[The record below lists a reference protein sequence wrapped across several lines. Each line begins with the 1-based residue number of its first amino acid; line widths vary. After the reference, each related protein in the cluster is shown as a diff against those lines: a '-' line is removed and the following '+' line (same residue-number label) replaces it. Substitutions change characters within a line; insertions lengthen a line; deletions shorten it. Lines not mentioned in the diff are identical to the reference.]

1 MRSWV
6 HRVVPALLALAG
18 IVSVGAGSTRAAET
32 DFTTWLNGLRTEA
45 LGRGISQ
52 STLDQSFANVA
63 PIPRVL
69 ELDRAQPEFT
79 LTYAQYFAR
88 VVNDQRVLRGR
99 ELLKTHK
106 SLLAEIG
113 QKYGV
118 QPRFIVA
125 LWGIETDFGRITGG
139 FNVIPALA
147 TLAYDGRRSNFF
159 RGELFAALAIVEKGH
174 IAARDMRGSWAGA
187 MGQPQFM
194 PSTFLGFA
202 VDYNGDGRA
211 DIWTTPVDV
220 FASAANYLAKSG
232 WRDDLTWGRAVQ
244 VPATVDRTNYGL
256 GVSKP
261 LAEWQTM
268 GVSRREGGP
277 LPVRPI
283 NASLVEAEA
292 NGPAFL
298 VYDNYRVIM
307 KWNRST
313 FFALSAG
320 QLADRLGSE

>member
-1 MRSWV
+1 MRPWV

-18 IVSVGAGSTRAAET
+18 IVNLGAASTRAAET
-32 DFTTWLNGLRTEA
+32 DFATWLAGLRTEA

-79 LTYAQYFAR
+79 LTYAKYFAR

-106 SLLAEIG
+106 TLLAEIG

-159 RGELFAALAIVEKGH
+159 RGELFAALAIVDKGH

-244 VPATVDRTNYGL
+244 VPAAVDRANYGL

-261 LAEWQTM
+261 LAEWQAM

-277 LPVRPI
+277 LPARPI

-292 NGPAFL
+292 NGPTFL

-320 QLADRLGSE
+320 QLADRIGGE